1 MDAESERRRLT
12 LDLVAVAGGERA
24 ALKRVYSATSAKL
37 FGVCVRILHDE
48 SEAEDVLQE
57 VYLSVW
63 RKAGS
68 FDPDRGVS
76 PVTWLAALARNRAI
90 DRLRVSKTHLSRPV
104 EVIAEVPD
112 TAPLAS
118 ATVEQAQAHA
128 ELNACLEALEPGH
141 AAAIRS
147 AFFDGQTY
155 ASLADGQGV
164 PLGTMKSWIRRALQR
179 LKICLDQ

>member
-1 MDAESERRRLT
+1 MDAETDRRRLT
-12 LDLVAVAGGERA
+12 LDLVAVAAGEKA

-57 VYLSVW
+57 VYVTVW

-68 FDPDRGVS
+68 FDPGRGVS

-90 DRLRVSKTHLSRPV
+90 DRLRVSKAHLSRPI
-104 EVIAEVPD
+104 ETIAEAPD
-112 TAPLAS
+112 GAPLAS
-118 ATVEQAQAHA
+118 ARVEQRQANA
-128 ELNACLEALEPGH
+128 RLNACLEQLEPGH

-155 ASLADGQGV
+155 ASLADGLGV

-179 LKICLDQ
+179 LKTCLDQ